1 MDKIVALGLLLTAA
15 GGASVYLASPNQ
27 RWRTAPWPTRPA
39 RAAGALLL
47 AAGLFVLLQVLRPA
61 AGSFV
66 FVHWLMLLFVL
77 FPYLGA
83 LRGARRETG
92 S

>member
-1 MDKIVALGLLLTAA
+1 
-15 GGASVYLASPNQ
+15 
-27 RWRTAPWPTRPA
+27 
-39 RAAGALLL
+39 LL
-47 AAGLFVLLQVLRPA
+47 AAGLIVLLQVLRPA

-83 LRGARRETG
+83 LRSARRRT
-92 S
+92 SS

>member
-1 MDKIVALGLLLTAA
+1 MDGIVAFGLLLAAA
-15 GGASVYLASPNQ
+15 GCTGIYLASPNQ
-27 RWRTAPWPTRPA
+27 RWRTAPLPARPA
-39 RAAGALLL
+39 RAAGTLLL
-47 AAGLFVLLQVLRPA
+47 AAGLIVLLQALRPA

-66 FVHWLMLLFVL
+66 FIHWLMLLFVF

-83 LRGARRETG
+83 LRVSRRKTP

>member
-1 MDKIVALGLLLTAA
+1 LDRNVILGLLLAAA
-15 GGASVYLASPNQ
+15 GCASVYLASPNQ
-27 RWRTAPWPTRPA
+27 RWRVAPWPAWPA

-47 AAGLFVLLQVLRPA
+47 AAGLIVLLQVLRPA

-66 FVHWLMLLFVL
+66 FVHWLMLLLVL

-83 LRGARRETG
+83 LRGARQGTG
-92 S
+92 

>member
-1 MDKIVALGLLLTAA
+1 MDGIVALGLLLATA
-15 GGASVYLASPNQ
+15 GCASVYLASPNQ
-27 RWRTAPWPTRPA
+27 RWRDAPWPARPA

-47 AAGLFVLLQVLRPA
+47 AAGLVVMLQVLRPA

-66 FVHWLMLLFVL
+66 FVHWLMLQFVL

-83 LRGARRETG
+83 LRSARRG
-92 S
+92 SSS

>member
-1 MDKIVALGLLLTAA
+1 MNGHFALGLLLAAA
-15 GGASVYLASPNQ
+15 GCVSVYLASPHQ
-27 RWRTAPWPTRPA
+27 RWRAAPWPARPA

-47 AAGLFVLLQVLRPA
+47 VAGLVAFLQVLQAPA
-61 AGSFV
+61 ASFV
-66 FVHWLMLLFVL
+66 LVHWLMLLFVL

-83 LRGARRETG
+83 LRSARRQ